1 MKRSSPSRALLFLL
15 AGAGAGLL
23 LCGIRRRM
31 RRIDFRGL
39 SVVISGGSRGLG
51 LEIARQLAREGA
63 RISLLARSANE
74 LDRASLELTKHG
86 ANVLTF
92 VCDVRNRQEVEP
104 ILFCQRVP
112 HGLPKKSLMPAV
124 TGILA

>member
-1 MKRSSPSRALLFLL
+1 
-15 AGAGAGLL
+15 
-23 LCGIRRRM
+23 M